1 MKKFAVIAVIC
12 VVAMLAFTYSSS
24 HITSIYGSVDPAES
38 VSKVMAIKDKDTL
51 VVIPHDGI
59 FSIKV
64 TSGTWKLYFTAVS
77 PYQDMYAENIKVQ
90 DDLSTN
96 VGVIRLK
103 KNGD

>member
-1 MKKFAVIAVIC
+1 MKKFAIVAAISVLVI
-12 VVAMLAFTYSSS
+12 LAFTYSRSN
-24 HITSIYGSVDPAES
+24 ITSIYGSIDPAES

-77 PYQDMYAENIKVQ
+77 PYQDMYADNIKVV